1 MAPDEFLKLFEFSKE
16 RIRVNFWLLH
26 WHLRK
31 IVVVFGIT
39 KMFRRN
45 ETFNDYLL
53 HLLIFGTF
61 LSRLTTY
68 LTLHRAFGKAY
79 TLFYSK

>member
-1 MAPDEFLKLFEFSKE
+1 MAPDEFLKLLEFSKE